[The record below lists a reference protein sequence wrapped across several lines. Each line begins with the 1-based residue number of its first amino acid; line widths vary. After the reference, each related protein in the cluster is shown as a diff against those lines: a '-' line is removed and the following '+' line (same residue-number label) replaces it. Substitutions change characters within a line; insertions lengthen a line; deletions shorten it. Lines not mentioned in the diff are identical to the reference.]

1 MNKDTKVNK
10 LINDLWKSSY
20 IENKNGAKIFSF
32 STFRQKL
39 KENDLTEREHKNAS
53 DKYIRPILS
62 KIMSSEELN
71 QWIFHPTKEQL
82 DTEDYLELSFDGSI
96 PSSISFF
103 SENSSQSSSSNEP
116 PLSS

>member
-1 MNKDTKVNK
+1 MNEVKIKRK
-10 LINDLWKSSY
+10 LINEAWKQSY
-20 IENKNGAKIFSF
+20 TKNKKGVKIFSF

-39 KENDLTEREHKNAS
+39 KENEITESEHKNAS

-82 DTEDYLELSFDGSI
+82 DIEDYLEFSFEGSI
-96 PSSISFF
+96 PSSL
-103 SENSSQSSSSNEP
+103 SSSFGDSESSSNNEP
-116 PLSS
+116 PLSN